1 MGSARWCFSTGIF
14 GVPRP
19 DYCRGTQIVK
29 FLVVLSL
36 VRVLGGVLIG
46 LGLGLSKKVQI
57 DREKLSPFECG
68 FNPKSA
74 SRLPFSL
81 RFFLIAVVFLIFG
94 VELLLIFPVVIR
106 MFSVRPVS
114 AGGTLVVFLIIL
126 MGGLIHEANQGRLDW
141 AR

>member
-1 MGSARWCFSTGIF
+1 
-14 GVPRP
+14 
-19 DYCRGTQIVK
+19 
-29 FLVVLSL
+29 VVLSL

-81 RFFLIAVVFLIFG
+81 RFFLIAVVFLIFD

-126 MGGLIHEANQGRLDW
+126 MGGLIHESNQGRLDW